1 MAKKSR
7 RRTHRNGG
15 RSATAKAAATSA
27 AATAVAVLTLSA
39 DAFVPL
45 TTRQNQQQPPA
56 FAGQPASAFIA
67 SSTDISITEYA
78 CRQHRSRVVA
88 YMSDGIGGGLGDRN
102 GGGGRDGGDGRGSGN
117 GKMGGFEDE
126 SENLRSAREKIS
138 EDSLPVSFGF
148 ERENGT
154 KENDD
159 DGVDG
164 EENKAGKDTS
174 AKGGELA
181 RKEMDP
187 AAAALN
193 LKDNPYLEVVS
204 RLSPSDLISK
214 FTTTAHPRVQ
224 DAVRSTI
231 LGLIGNLPK
240 MAFDTTTITTGE
252 RLASLMFQ
260 LQMTGYMFKNA
271 EYRLSLAQSLG
282 MDHMPTSEG
291 MAKSGY
297 LLEGTL
303 SPHDD
308 DDDVSPIKLDGKV
321 KGKIRVKY
329 GGGASAPSSS
339 AAAGAD
345 EEGKEEVEANED
357 DATKEDTPASGGT
370 TAGATE
376 IEVDAA
382 AYMSELRDEVSR
394 LKEELTET
402 RKSKDATIKKDLL
415 LYIRTMPREEL
426 ASLTG
431 TISPDVLGAMKG
443 LVNVVMAGVG
453 EGRIEPDTVTEQ
465 SGEAMAQLCM
475 WQLVVG
481 YNLRELE
488 VREEMRA
495 ALGGS
500 PPEDGRDENGRIWYG
515 SG

>member
-1 MAKKSR
+1 
-7 RRTHRNGG
+7 
-15 RSATAKAAATSA
+15 
-27 AATAVAVLTLSA
+27 
-39 DAFVPL
+39 
-45 TTRQNQQQPPA
+45 
-56 FAGQPASAFIA
+56 
-67 SSTDISITEYA
+67 
-78 CRQHRSRVVA
+78 
-88 YMSDGIGGGLGDRN
+88 MSDGIGGGLGDRN
-102 GGGGRDGGDGRGSGN
+102 GGDGGRNGGGGSSN
-117 GKMGGFEDE
+117 GKMGGFLGREEDE
-126 SENLRSAREKIS
+126 SDNLRAAREKIS
-138 EDSLPVSFGF
+138 EDSLPLSFGF

-154 KENDD
+154 KENNDD
-159 DGVDG
+159 DEDADN
-164 EENKAGKDTS
+164 EENNNSDTDTT

-291 MAKSGY
+291 MAKNGY

-308 DDDVSPIKLDGKV
+308 HDDDISPIKLDGKV

-329 GGGASAPSSS
+329 GGGSSAPSSS
-339 AAAGAD
+339 SSAAGVD
-345 EEGKEEVEANED
+345 EEGKEEDEANED
-357 DATKEDTPASGGT
+357 DTTKEDTLASGGG

-382 AYMSELRDEVSR
+382 AYMSELRDEVAR
-394 LKEELTET
+394 LKEELTKS
-402 RKSKDATIKKDLL
+402 RKSKDETIKKDLL

-443 LVNVVMAGVG
+443 LVNVVMAGIG